1 MKFLADMGISMGT
14 VQVLRKNG
22 HEVVHLREEGL
33 GRLSDAM
40 ILDKTRN
47 EGRILLTFDLD
58 FGDLL
63 ATTLQYLPSVIIFR
77 MRNQTPSSVIPRL
90 LETLSHCSAELSTG
104 AIVIVEDS
112 RYRLRQLPIDTEK

>member
-1 MKFLADMGISMGT
+1 MKSLADMGISMST
-14 VQVLRKNG
+14 AQVLRKHG

-40 ILDKTRN
+40 IFDKTRN

-63 ATTLQYLPSVIIFR
+63 ATTLQSLPSVIIFS

-90 LETLSHCSAELSTG
+90 LETLSHCSAELSAG

>member
-14 VQVLRKNG
+14 VQVLRKHG
-22 HEVVHLREEGL
+22 HEIVHLREEGS

-63 ATTLQYLPSVIIFR
+63 ATPLQSLPSVIIFR

-90 LETLSHCSAELSTG
+90 LETLSHCGAELSTG
-104 AIVIVEDS
+104 AIVIVEDF

>member
-1 MKFLADMGISMGT
+1 MKFLADMGISMST
-14 VQVLRKNG
+14 VQVLRKHG
-22 HEVVHLREEGL
+22 YEVAHIREERL
-33 GRLSDAM
+33 GHLSDAM
-40 ILDKTRN
+40 ILDRALN

-63 ATTLQYLPSVIIFR
+63 ATTLQSLPSVIIFR

-90 LETLSHCSAELSTG
+90 LETLSHCSAEIIDG
-104 AIVIVEDS
+104 AIVIVEDF